1 MVNGISILNGNFGIK
16 SSTVLTANGVVFTY
30 IRSPQESVST
40 TGPLSQPLTVVQV
53 SIAYHKMGC
62 FVLANFWKIRFLVS
76 VEILKQIQ
84 S

>member
-16 SSTVLTANGVVFTY
+16 SSTVFTTNGVVFTY

-40 TGPLSQPLTVVQV
+40 TGSLLQPLTVQV

-62 FVLANFWKIRFLVS
+62 FISANFWKIRFLAS